1 MDKTLLKKFAI
12 FIATVILIMTLFVV
26 QTTASYMLYLYEM
39 GMPVDLN
46 VFLSAV
52 GSDLIGMNF
61 RGVLPPIII
70 VIFVVVGVAFF
81 VAHLILRRISLEK
94 KYFYAFAGASGMFTL
109 VTLFP
114 ALTYDLEMYRGA
126 LTLLGKGY
134 LTATGALGG
143 YIFGL
148 NLQRQS

>member
-1 MDKTLLKKFAI
+1 LLKKFAI

-70 VIFVVVGVAFF
+70 VIFVVLGVAFF